1 MAESEVKRILV
12 SWIGHT
18 DLKAMA
24 AQVAASQSKAVRK
37 IVGDVADSKAGD
49 GPVKTLLDN
58 ESFDQVHLLSD
69 YGPAA
74 SKEFAAWLACRPKL
88 HEVSLKT
95 PTDHGEILE
104 VVRPV
109 LNGIRRKT
117 DDELVFHLSPGTP
130 AMAAIWILLAKSQFP
145 ATMYQTYN
153 GKATKTEIPFDITT
167 DVLPGLLREP
177 DRYWQHLAT
186 RSPQEVSGF
195 ESIVGDSDAIKAAVG
210 RAQRAAIHDVPV
222 LILGESGTG
231 KEMFAEAIHKASH
244 RGNQKIV
251 SINCA
256 AISRELLESE
266 LFGHVKGAFTGAD
279 KDRKGAFEQAN
290 GGTLFLDE
298 VGECDL
304 AMQAKLLR
312 ALQPPAGE
320 GPCHRVFRPVGAT
333 QDKAVDVRIIAATNR
348 DLSKAI
354 AEGHFREDLMY
365 RLSIVTLKL
374 PPLRERSKDVEKIA
388 KAMLVDI
395 NRRLKKQGGAAY
407 QDKSLSVDT
416 IRFMQQYPWP
426 GNVRELS
433 NALVQAAMMAD
444 SAALR
449 PQDIAAA
456 VAEFPSA
463 KTSDLLS
470 LPLGGD
476 FVLESHLLDI
486 QRHFLHRAMV
496 EADGRVTKAAKL
508 LGYKNY
514 QTLSAQL
521 ERLGIEFEKETDAK

>member
-1 MAESEVKRILV
+1 MKRILV

-18 DLKAMA
+18 DLKAI
-24 AQVAASQSKAVRK
+24 AASAPASRSKAVRA
-37 IVGDVADSKAGD
+37 IVGDTIDSKVGAG
-49 GPVKTLLDN
+49 PLKTLLDQ
-58 ESFDQVHLLSD
+58 ESFGQVHLLAD

-74 SKEFAAWLACRPKL
+74 SKEFAAWIGGDPKL
-88 HEVSLKT
+88 HDVTLKT
-95 PTDHGEILE
+95 PTDHGEILA
-104 VVRPV
+104 VVRPI
-109 LNGIRRKT
+109 LNGLKRKK

-153 GKATKTEIPFDITT
+153 GKVTKTEIPFDITT
-167 DVLPGLLREP
+167 DVLPGLLRDP

-195 ESIVGDSDAIKAAVG
+195 ESILGDSEAIKAAVG

-231 KEMFAEAIHKASH
+231 KEMFAEAIHRASH
-244 RGNQKIV
+244 RGNRKIV

-256 AISRELLESE
+256 AISRDLLESE
-266 LFGHVKGAFTGAD
+266 LFGHVKGSFTGAD
-279 KDRKGAFEQAN
+279 RDRKGAFEEAN

-298 VGECDL
+298 IGECDL

-312 ALQPPAGE
+312 ALQPPTGE

-333 QDKAVDVRIIAATNR
+333 QDKTVDVRIIAATNR

-354 AEGHFREDLMY
+354 ADGGFREDLMY

-374 PPLRERSKDVEKIA
+374 PPLRERSKDIEKIA
-388 KAMLVDI
+388 KSMLVDI
-395 NRRLKKQGGAAY
+395 NQRLKKQGGATY
-407 QDKSLSVDT
+407 RDKSLSVDT
-416 IRFMQQYPWP
+416 IRFMQRYPWP

-433 NALVQAAMMAD
+433 NALVQSAMMAD
-444 SAALR
+444 SAVLK

-463 KTSDLLS
+463 KTNDLLS

-476 FVLESHLLDI
+476 FVLDSHLLDI
-486 QRHFLHRAMV
+486 QRHFLHRAMT
-496 EADGRVTKAAKL
+496 EADGKVTKAAKL

-521 ERLGIEFEKETDAK
+521 ERLGVEFDPDADAK

>member
-1 MAESEVKRILV
+1 MAKKVVKRILV

-18 DLKAMA
+18 DLKAMSA
-24 AQVAASQSKAVRK
+24 AVPASHSKAVRK
-37 IVGDVADSKAGD
+37 IVGNAVDPKVGI
-49 GPVKTLLDN
+49 GPIKTLLDQ
-58 ESFDQVHLLSD
+58 EAFDQVHLVAD
-69 YGPAA
+69 YAPAA
-74 SKEFAAWLACRPKL
+74 TKEFATWLGGKPKL
-88 HEVSLKT
+88 HAVSLEN
-95 PTDHGEILE
+95 PSNHAEILG
-104 VVRPV
+104 VVRPI
-109 LNGIRRKT
+109 LQGIRSKK

-130 AMAAIWILLAKSQFP
+130 AMAAIWILLGKSQFP
-145 ATMYQTYN
+145 ATMYQSFN
-153 GKATKTEIPFDITT
+153 GKATKTEIPFDIAT
-167 DVLPGLLREP
+167 DVLPDLLREP

-186 RSPQEVSGF
+186 RTPQEVSGF
-195 ESIVGDSDAIKAAVG
+195 ESIVGESEAIKAAVG

-244 RGNQKIV
+244 RRSKKIV

-256 AISRELLESE
+256 AISRDLLESE

-279 KDRKGAFEQAN
+279 KERIGAFEEAN

-312 ALQPPAGE
+312 ALQPPPGE
-320 GPCHRVFRPVGAT
+320 GPCCRVFRPVGAT
-333 QDKAVDVRIIAATNR
+333 QDKRVDVRIIAATNK

-354 AEGHFREDLMY
+354 TDGQFREDLMY

-374 PPLRERSKDVEKIA
+374 PPLRQRAKDVEQLA
-388 KAMLVDI
+388 KSMLVDI
-395 NRRLKKQGGAAY
+395 NQRLKKQGGATY

-444 SAALR
+444 SPVLK

-463 KTSDLLS
+463 KSDNLLT

-476 FVLESHLLDI
+476 FVLETHLLDI
-486 QRHFLHRAMV
+486 QRHFLRRAMM
-496 EADGRVTKAAKL
+496 ESDGKVTKAAKL

-521 ERLGIEFEKETDAK
+521 ERLGVDFEIDEES

>member
-1 MAESEVKRILV
+1 MADMAEERILV

-24 AQVAASQSKAVRK
+24 FAVSAGQSKAVRK
-37 IVGDVADSKAGD
+37 IVGEGDAKAGI
-49 GPVKTLLDN
+49 GPVKSLLDN
-58 ESFDQVHLLSD
+58 ESFGEVHLIAD
-69 YGPAA
+69 YSPAA
-74 SKEFAAWLACRPKL
+74 TKEYAAWLGGNPKL
-88 HEVSLKT
+88 HHVSLEN
-95 PTDHGEILE
+95 PASHAEILRA
-104 VVRPV
+104 VRPI
-109 LNGIRRKT
+109 LEALKKKKGNQ
-117 DDELVFHLSPGTP
+117 LAFHLSPGTP
-130 AMAAIWILLAKSQFP
+130 QMAAIWILLGKSQYP
-145 ATMYQTYN
+145 ATMYQTY
-153 GKATKTEIPFDITT
+153 GGQATKTEIPFDITT
-167 DVLPGLLREP
+167 DVLPDLLREP

-186 RSPQEVSGF
+186 RTPQEVSGF
-195 ESIVGDSDAIKAAVG
+195 ESIVGESEAIKAAVG

-231 KEMFAEAIHKASH
+231 KEMFAEAIHRASH
-244 RGNQKIV
+244 RGNKPIV

-266 LFGHVKGAFTGAD
+266 LFGHVRGAFTGAD
-279 KDRKGAFEQAN
+279 KDRRGAFEEAS

-312 ALQPPAGE
+312 ALQPPPGK

-333 QDKAVDVRIIAATNR
+333 KDKTADVRIIAATNK
-348 DLSKAI
+348 DLSAAI
-354 AEGHFREDLMY
+354 TAGEFREDLMY

-374 PPLRERSKDVEKIA
+374 PPLRQRAADIAQIARS
-388 KAMLVDI
+388 MLIDI
-395 NRRLKKQGGAAY
+395 NERLKQQAGTNY
-407 QDKSLSVDT
+407 QDKSISVDT
-416 IRFMQQYPWP
+416 IQFMQRYPWP

-433 NALVQAAMMAD
+433 NALVQASMMAD
-444 SAALR
+444 GKVLK

-463 KTSDLLS
+463 KSDDAMN
-470 LPLGGD
+470 LPLGDG
-476 FVLESHLLDI
+476 FELESHLLDI
-486 QRHFLHRAMV
+486 QRHFLRRAMI
-496 EADGRVTKAAKL
+496 EAGGKVTKAAKL

-521 ERLGIEFEKETDAK
+521 ERLGVEFEKEMEPK

>member
-1 MAESEVKRILV
+1 
-12 SWIGHT
+12 
-18 DLKAMA
+18 MA
-24 AQVAASQSKAVRK
+24 ASAPAQQSKSVRK
-37 IVGDVADSKAGD
+37 IVGEGDAEAGI
-49 GPVKTLLDN
+49 GPVKTLLDH
-58 ESFDQVHLLSD
+58 ESFDEVHLLSD
-69 YGPAA
+69 YAA
-74 SKEFAAWLACRPKL
+74 AATKEFAAWLRCKPVLHAVELKNPSHHGQILDTVRP
-88 HEVSLKT
+88 
-95 PTDHGEILE
+95 ILE
-104 VVRPV
+104 R
-109 LNGIRRKT
+109 LRRKK

-130 AMAAIWILLAKSQFP
+130 AMAAIWILLGKSQYP

-153 GKATKTEIPFDITT
+153 GAVSKTEIPFDITT

-186 RSPQEVSGF
+186 RTPQEVSGF
-195 ESIVGDSDAIKAAVG
+195 ESIVGESEAIKAAVG

-244 RGNQKIV
+244 RGNKKIV

-279 KDRKGAFEQAN
+279 KNRKGAFEEAD

-298 VGECDL
+298 VGDCDL

-312 ALQPPAGE
+312 ALQPPPGE
-320 GPCHRVFRPVGAT
+320 GPCQSVFRPVGAT
-333 QDKAVDVRIIAATNR
+333 KDKVVDVRIIAATNK
-348 DLSKAI
+348 DLSAAI
-354 AEGHFREDLMY
+354 TAGEFRDDLMY

-374 PPLRERSKDVEKIA
+374 PPLRERSKDIAQIA
-388 KAMLVDI
+388 KSLLVGI
-395 NRRLKKQGGAAY
+395 NSRLKKQGGPSY
-407 QDKSLSVDT
+407 QDKSISADT
-416 IRFMQQYPWP
+416 IQFMQRYPWP

-433 NALVQAAMMAD
+433 NALVQASMMAD
-444 SAALR
+444 GNALK

-463 KTSDLLS
+463 KGDDSMN

-486 QRHFLHRAMV
+486 QRHFLHRAML
-496 EADGRVTKAAKL
+496 EADGKVTKAAKL

-521 ERLGIEFEKETDAK
+521 ERLDVEFEKETESK

>member
-1 MAESEVKRILV
+1 MAESVVKRILV
-12 SWIGHT
+12 CWIGHA
-18 DLKAMA
+18 DLKAM
-24 AQVAASQSKAVRK
+24 VASVPGSQSKAARNV
-37 IVGDVADSKAGD
+37 VGKGDAKAGT
-49 GPVKTLLDN
+49 GPVKSLLDQ
-58 ESFDQVHLLSD
+58 ESFDQIHLLTD
-69 YGPAA
+69 YSSAA
-74 SKEFAAWLACRPKL
+74 TQEFVAWIGHNPIVHAL
-88 HEVSLKT
+88 SLT
-95 PTDHGEILE
+95 NPSNHGEVLAAVRPILE
-104 VVRPV
+104 S
-109 LNGIRRKT
+109 IRRKKE
-117 DDELVFHLSPGTP
+117 DELVFHLSPGTP
-130 AMAAIWILLAKSQFP
+130 AMAAIWILLGKSQFP

-153 GKATKTEIPFDITT
+153 GEATKTEIPFDITT

-186 RSPQEVSGF
+186 RTPQEVSGF
-195 ESIVGDSDAIKAAVG
+195 EAIVGESDAIKSAVG

-231 KEMFAEAIHKASH
+231 KEMFSEAIHKASH
-244 RGNQKIV
+244 RRDKKLV

-279 KDRKGAFEQAN
+279 KDRQGAFEEAN

-312 ALQPPAGE
+312 VLQPPPGE
-320 GPCHRVFRPVGAT
+320 GPCHRMFRPVGAT
-333 QDKAVDVRIIAATNR
+333 QDKAVDVRIIAATNK

-354 AEGHFREDLMY
+354 GNGEFREDLMY

-374 PPLRERSKDVEKIA
+374 PPLRQRSKDIPQIA
-388 KAMLVDI
+388 KMMMVDI
-395 NRRLKKQGGAAY
+395 NTRLRSQGGPSY

-416 IRFMQQYPWP
+416 IQFMQQYPWP

-444 SAALR
+444 SKILK

-463 KTSDLLS
+463 KSDDAMN

-486 QRHFLHRAMV
+486 QRHFLRRAML
-496 EADGRVTKAAKL
+496 EADGKVTKAAKL

-521 ERLGIEFEKETDAK
+521 ERLDVEFEREAEDS